1 MNYKNKEKIMKRL
14 SIFLFSFGIL
24 LLTLSA
30 CGDTSSN
37 KTEYADKAFISDLA
51 RGLENRW
58 KDADELDKIKDPSN
72 SQTKEYYNKFIKDE
86 LDAISSYKDKK
97 FKDSKLHALVLQYL
111 NVLDDSKKSINS
123 INTLEGMKKWSD
135 AYNSRTK
142 LLVDFKN
149 NYHLKVDAKYKS
161 YLSDLEKDGQKA
173 VKNDEVK
180 EKITALVNGIVFSYK
195 AQEYDDTYKKYEATV
210 ENTTG
215 SDISSFSGQV
225 NLVDSN
231 GVTVG
236 DAYISAQNWKSG
248 SKVLFDFTTDK
259 TFDKT
264 VITPEYTLADQ

>member
-1 MNYKNKEKIMKRL
+1 MKKL

-30 CGDTSSN
+30 CGNTSSN

-161 YLSDLEKDGQKA
+161 YLSDLEKDGQEA

-180 EKITALVNGIVFSYK
+180 EKITALVNGIVFKYK
-195 AQEYDDTYKKYEATV
+195 PEEYDDTYKKYEATV

-215 SDISSFSGQV
+215 SDISNFNGQV